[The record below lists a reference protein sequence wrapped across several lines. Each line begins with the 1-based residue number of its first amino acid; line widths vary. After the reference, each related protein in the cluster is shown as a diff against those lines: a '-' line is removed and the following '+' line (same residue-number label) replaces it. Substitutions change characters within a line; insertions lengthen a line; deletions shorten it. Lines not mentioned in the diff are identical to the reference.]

1 MEKKD
6 AKDAKPQKNPKQGKP
21 PEAKKPVV
29 EIDLR
34 ALVRVSGVV
43 LDGNKKMYRILPDIT
58 GLGQATVNSMLAI
71 MGIDRNTRLGS
82 LDEAG
87 IENLENSIRDV
98 NKMLPVWML
107 NRRKDYNTGEDMHL
121 IGAELEFVEREDV
134 NRQKKIRTYRGM
146 RHTIGQPVRG
156 QRTRTSF
163 RTGAA
168 VGVSRKKTLAAAASA
183 AAPAAAPAAGKPS
196 AKPAAKPPAEK
207 KA

>member
-6 AKDAKPQKNPKQGKP
+6 SKDGKQQKNPKQGKP
-21 PEAKKPVV
+21 PEAKKQVV
-29 EIDLR
+29 EVDLR
-34 ALVRVSGVV
+34 QLVRVSGVV

-58 GLGQATVNSMLAI
+58 GLGQATVKSMMAV
-71 MGIDRNTRLGS
+71 MGIDQNTRLGS

-87 IENLENSIRDV
+87 IENLENAIRDV
-98 NKMLPVWML
+98 NKMLPSWML